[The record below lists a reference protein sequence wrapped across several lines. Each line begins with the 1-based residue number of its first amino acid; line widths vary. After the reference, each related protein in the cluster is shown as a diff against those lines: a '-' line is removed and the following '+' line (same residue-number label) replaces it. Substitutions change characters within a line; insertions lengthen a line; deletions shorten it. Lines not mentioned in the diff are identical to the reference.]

1 MAFGIKVARR
11 RTQAKL
17 LAFFSLWFF
26 VFSSAAPARPE
37 NISGIKETVFKSVDD
52 NAKAIALLGDNIFYF
67 AELGMQEFET
77 SKLMTGILEKG
88 GFKVERG
95 ISGMPTAFLAT
106 YGSGTPVIAIHTE
119 YDTTPGNSQTPG
131 VTDHKPMVEGAPGHA
146 EGHNVNA
153 AVMIGAAFAVKKA
166 MDQFKLKGTLKI
178 FGAPAEELLIPR
190 PYFVRDGYFKD
201 VDVAFHTHIG
211 EELKTEYGVR
221 QYALISAEFT
231 FKGQTSHAASAPWL
245 GRDAVDAAEL
255 MSIGFDKLREHLEP
269 TQRSHRV
276 ISYGGDQPNVIPAL
290 AKIWWFFR
298 ETTIERAQENFD
310 KAKKIAQGAAL
321 MTGTEWSVQ
330 VFSAIWP
337 TRGNKTLAEVTQKNI
352 ELVGIPKWTEQEEN
366 LAKELQKKQ
375 GAKVIGLHHKVEALR
390 ESRQTA
396 SSNDSGEVTWIV
408 PTGRVTFPSNIP
420 GIPAHHWAAGVAPAT
435 SLAHKGAVAGAKAL
449 AASAVDFFA
458 DPSLVTEAKA
468 TFKKEIGDVQYK
480 SFLPPDQK
488 PPVHLNKEIM
498 ERFRPAL
505 EKFYIKEKPE
515 FR

>member
-1 MAFGIKVARR
+1 MFFTNRKNALRRAALLSLAVWMFGV
-11 RTQAKL
+11 
-17 LAFFSLWFF
+17 
-26 VFSSAAPARPE
+26 APAAAQNLPPQ
-37 NISGIKETVFKSVDD
+37 KEVVFKSVDE

-77 SKLMTGILEKG
+77 AKLMTGILEKG

-106 YGSGTPVIAIHTE
+106 YGSGAPVIAIHTE

-153 AVMIGAAFAVKKA
+153 AVMIGAAFAIKKA

-178 FGAPAEELLIPR
+178 FGSPAEELLIPR

-211 EELKTEYGVR
+211 EELKTEYGIR

-231 FKGQTSHAASAPWL
+231 FKGQTSHAASAPWH

-255 MSIGFDKLREHLEP
+255 MDIGFDKLREHLEP

-298 ETTIERAQENFD
+298 ETTIERAQANFD

-321 MTGTEWSVQ
+321 MTGTEWSVE

-337 TRGNKTLAEVTQKNI
+337 TRGNKTLAEVTQKNM
-352 ELVGIPKWTEQEEN
+352 ELIGMPKWSEQEEN

-375 GAKVIGLHHKVEALR
+375 GAPVIGLHHKVEPLR

-408 PTGRVTFPSNIP
+408 PTGRVSFPSNIP

-435 SLAHKGAVAGAKAL
+435 SLAHKGAVVGAKAL
-449 AASAVDFFA
+449 AASVVDFFA
-458 DPSLVTEAKA
+458 DPALVAEAKA

-488 PPVHLNKEIM
+488 PPIHLNREIM
-498 ERFRPAL
+498 DRYRRQL
-505 EKFYIKEKPE
+505 EKFYIKEKPD
-515 FR
+515 FK

>member
-1 MAFGIKVARR
+1 MVFTYRKNALRR
-11 RTQAKL
+11 AALST
-17 LAFFSLWFF
+17 LAVWMFCAGP
-26 VFSSAAPARPE
+26 AAAQNLPPQ
-37 NISGIKETVFKSVDD
+37 KEVVFKSVDD

-77 SKLMTGILEKG
+77 AKLMTAILEKG

-106 YGSGTPVIAIHTE
+106 YGSGAPVIAIHTE

-153 AVMIGAAFAVKKA
+153 AVMIGAAFAIKKA

-178 FGAPAEELLIPR
+178 FGSPAEELLVPR
-190 PYFVRDGYFKD
+190 PYFARDGYFKD

-211 EELKTEYGVR
+211 EELKTEYGIR

-231 FKGQTSHAASAPWL
+231 FKGQTSHAASAPWA

-298 ETTIERAQENFD
+298 ETTIERAQANFD
-310 KAKKIAQGAAL
+310 KAKKIAEGAAL
-321 MTGTEWSVQ
+321 MTGTQWSVQ

-337 TRGNKTLAEVTQKNI
+337 TRGNRTIAEVTQKNI
-352 ELVGIPKWTEQEEN
+352 ELVGMPNWSAQEEN

-375 GAKVIGLHHKVEALR
+375 GAPVIGLHHKVEPLR
-390 ESRQTA
+390 ESRQGA

-449 AASAVDFFA
+449 AASAVDFFVNPA
-458 DPSLVTEAKA
+458 LIEEAKA
-468 TFKKEIGDVQYK
+468 SFKKEIGDVKYR

-488 PPVHLNKEIM
+488 PPIYLNKEIM
-498 ERFRPAL
+498 ERYRPEL

-515 FR
+515 FK